1 MSTENSFTIINQTGE
16 NILVAFISRMTQLET
31 YAWKVV
37 GPSQDHPHIEP
48 FPKQMEL
55 VTNYYS
61 QGVPSKDPYGGKQTD
76 SVWWDTIK
84 RVPTAYKADWNE
96 AANKVDVKLEGEN
109 HNGADIS
116 IENNSGSMIYVH
128 PKFGSNEYIP
138 PIPLIA
144 FSTASYK
151 FEWPMSV
158 AVVDGYSQ
166 YCPPNG
172 ELYEVKNKLS
182 DLSEM
187 LPGQTVIVTG
197 NLSEGY
203 QLKVS

>member
-1 MSTENSFTIINQTGE
+1 MSTENAFTIVNQTGE
-16 NILVAFISRMTQLET
+16 NILVAFISRMTGSDT

-37 GPSQDHPHIEP
+37 GPSQDQPHIEP
-48 FPKQMEL
+48 FANKMEL
-55 VTNYYS
+55 VTNYYP
-61 QGVPSKDPYGGKQTD
+61 QGVSGKDPYGGKQTD

-84 RVPTAYKADWNE
+84 KTPTAYKADWNE
-96 AANKVDVKLEGEN
+96 TTNKVDMKLGGEN
-109 HNGADIS
+109 SSGADIS
-116 IENNSGSMIYVH
+116 IKNNSGSMIFIH

-138 PIPLIA
+138 PIPLIPYA
-144 FSTASYK
+144 TANYQ

-182 DLSEM
+182 ALSKM
-187 LPGQTVIVTG
+187 LPGQTVVITG
-197 NLSEGY
+197 NLSSGY
-203 QLKVS
+203 QLEVS

>member
-1 MSTENSFTIINQTGE
+1 MPTENAFTIINKTGE
-16 NILVAFISRMTQLET
+16 NILVAFISRMTQSET

-48 FPKQMEL
+48 FPNQMEL
-55 VTNYYS
+55 VTNYYP
-61 QGVPSKDPYGGKQTD
+61 QGVSSKDPYGGKQTD
-76 SVWWDTIK
+76 SVWWDNVK
-84 RVPTAYKADWNE
+84 RTPTTYNAQWNE
-96 AANKVDVKLEGEN
+96 ADDRVDMKLVGTN
-109 HNGADIS
+109 LGAADIALT
-116 IENNSGSMIYVH
+116 NNSRAMIFVH

-138 PIPLIA
+138 PVPVLPA
-144 FSTASYK
+144 STVNYQ

-182 DLSEM
+182 KLSKM
-187 LPGQTVIVTG
+187 LPGQTVVITG
-197 NLSEGY
+197 NQTEGY
-203 QLKVS
+203 QLVIS